1 MSSVQVQEKGVQ
13 NDASR
18 SR

>member
-1 MSSVQVQEKGVQ
+1 VQ

-18 SR
+18 IRSHPHHGR